1 MFQLLGMFGIGTT
14 EMMIFALIVLLLFG
28 NRLPGVMRSMG
39 RGIVEFK
46 KGVSGQDDDDVKE
59 VPEKKEAKKEAK
71 QAPAETADVEN

>member
-46 KGVSGQDDDDVKE
+46 KGVSGVDDEETKE
-59 VPEKKEAKKEAK
+59 VSDKKSEAKK
-71 QAPAETADVEN
+71 APAETVESEK